1 MRYFTH
7 KESIPAAAVT
17 YSGMGA
23 IQPILFTTQR
33 GYTDSSDAAGLQGR
47 ELVWSIRSVK
57 VTIVRDWNTSVAQIV
72 LTTELPQANQKVPSL
87 PDISSYRG
95 GNYPYLTYEDEIRIY
110 AGWIDSPSTPICAE
124 MLDQYPLDLCPKD
137 LEEQGRCGPAGEY
150 SFKAD
155 MSKPLVPI
163 FWGFIDTINVV
174 ADKGIQCVLQCR
186 DRSRIFSD
194 TKIISIPELQGS
206 NALASDEGGLAT
218 GDRSGMLL
226 SIARSATGTFIEDV
240 NQGSRTR
247 WKQVLGSE
255 EEGTKVFTGYE
266 GDPNIE
272 LNKLEPP
279 EDPAGWIRAAVFKPM
294 DIEGRPRFHRW
305 VQRPPYK
312 KGNGAAVFQILNRS
326 PMEVVQFLAN
336 TEERPTDFYASH
348 VNGDFVFAPHVLDTS
363 GFYDENRMYRTY
375 FFKSY
380 PLCMADNPPPVN
392 QMIISMRSA
401 SSSLGT
407 YNRYIIVDSETSGG
421 YGDFIENI
429 QMAMEIDNWN
439 VVGRKVMPPSRNF
452 IIYDG
457 SLGSYDGGNK
467 AGAALLTGITAG
479 RTTSREM
486 AAMSMTVVGDPT
498 LYPNEAVRVYNS
510 VLHDFATSIN
520 PGTPESI
527 QALEEQQVKWE
538 QLSQLSFKEEFMN
551 HKDEFLSFENNT
563 IAQEEI
569 SKIDNYRAYTGP
581 TILPVYKIRSVQHN
595 ITTGGND
602 IGFTTKVEMITD
614 Y

>member
-1 MRYFTH
+1 MRYFTP
-7 KESIPAAAVT
+7 KESIPAAAIT

-23 IQPILFTTQR
+23 IQPILFTTQK
-33 GYTDSSDAAGLQGR
+33 GYTDSSNAANMEGR
-47 ELVWSIRSVK
+47 ELTWTIRSIK
-57 VTIVRDWNTSVAQIV
+57 VTLVRDWSTSVAQIV
-72 LTTELPQANQKVPSL
+72 LTTDLPHANQRVPSL
-87 PDISSYRG
+87 PDISAYRG

-124 MLDQYPLDLCPKD
+124 MLDEHPIDLCPPD
-137 LEEQGRCGPAGEY
+137 LQEQGRCAPTGE
-150 SFKAD
+150 SLFKSD
-155 MSKPLVPI
+155 INKPLVPI
-163 FWGFIDTINVV
+163 FWGFIDTINVI

-186 DRSRIFSD
+186 DRTRVFSD
-194 TKIISIPELQGS
+194 TKIISIPQLQGS
-206 NALASDEGGLAT
+206 MAGSEDGGLAS
-218 GDRSGMLL
+218 GDRSGILL
-226 SIARSATGTFIEDV
+226 SVAQAAGGTFLDDV
-240 NQGSRTR
+240 TGESQPR
-247 WKQVLGSE
+247 WKEVLGDIGS
-255 EEGTKVFTGYE
+255 GAKVFTGYE
-266 GDPNIE
+266 GDPNID
-272 LNKLEPP
+272 LKKLTPP
-279 EDPAGWIRAAVFKPM
+279 EDPSGWLRAALFKAM

-305 VQRPPYK
+305 VQRPPYR

-326 PMEVVQFLAN
+326 PKEVVKFLAN

-380 PLCMADNPPPVN
+380 PNCMAESPPPVN
-392 QMIISMRSA
+392 QMIISMRVA

-407 YNRYIIVDSETSGG
+407 YNRYVIVDSETSGG

-439 VVGRKVMPPSRNF
+439 LQGREITPPSRNF

-457 SLGSYDGGNK
+457 SLSSYDGGNK

-479 RTTSREM
+479 RTLSREM
-486 AAMSMTVVGDPT
+486 GSVAMTIVGDPT

-510 VLHDFATSIN
+510 ILHDFATSIN

-527 QALEEQQVKWE
+527 AALNEQQVRWE
-538 QLSQLSFKEEFMN
+538 KLSELSFKDEFME
-551 HKDEFLSFENNT
+551 HKDEFLSFSDNSIANN
-563 IAQEEI
+563 EI
-569 SKIDNYRAYTGP
+569 EKLEDYRAYTGP
-581 TILPVYKIRSVQHN
+581 TILPVYKVRSVQHN
-595 ITTGGND
+595 ITTGGKD
-602 IGFTTKVEMITD
+602 IGFTTKVEMIVD